1 MGKIMILQR
10 PNMIREMAVR
20 IKRNRYIGNR
30 INRLQVSRCEERGR
44 ERSQKYSLK
53 PVRKRAER
61 QLRTCILESYSMG
74 SEPGLA
80 SD

>member
-1 MGKIMILQR
+1 MGKIMILRR
-10 PNMIREMAVR
+10 PSMVREIAVR

-44 ERSQKYSLK
+44 ERSQRYILK
-53 PVRKRAER
+53 PVRKKAER
-61 QLRTCILESYSMG
+61 QLRTYIPESHPLG

-80 SD
+80 TD